1 MKSIIHKADQR
12 GAADLG
18 WLKTRYSFSFA
29 DWYNPERMGFA
40 ALRVIN
46 DDWIAPGKGFGMHP
60 HRDMEIITLQLEGS
74 LEHRDS
80 VGNHGVIQA
89 NELQVMSTGSGI
101 LHSEFNPDDA
111 APSRLLQIWI
121 HPREQRVKPRYQK
134 IQLGK
139 AESALQALVGPDPES
154 SPAWIHQDAW
164 LDLVHG
170 SAGDTHTVRSRGDSG
185 LWYLFVIEGAG
196 TVNGI
201 KVGPRDAIGLLDV
214 TQLETSF
221 EKPGRFLLFELP
233 E

>member
-1 MKSIIHKADQR
+1 MESIIHKADQR

-40 ALRVIN
+40 ALRVLN

-60 HRDMEIITLQLEGS
+60 HRDMEIITLQLEGA

-80 VGNHGVIQA
+80 LGNHGVIQE
-89 NELQVMSTGSGI
+89 NELQVMSAGSGV
-101 LHSEFNPDDA
+101 LHSEFNPDTEQ
-111 APSRLLQIWI
+111 PSRLLQIWI

-134 IQLGK
+134 IWLAGANGSVQP
-139 AESALQALVGPDPES
+139 LVGPDPET

-170 SAGDTHTVRSRGDSG
+170 DAGETLTASPRGTSG
-185 LWYLFVIEGAG
+185 LWYLFVIEGSG
-196 TVNGI
+196 LVNGL
-201 KVGPRDAIGLLDV
+201 KLETRDAVGLMDV
-214 TQLETSF
+214 TQIEMSF
-221 EKPGRFLLFELP
+221 ENPGRFLLFELP
-233 E
+233 A